1 MNRHCCKVG
10 CADAAAFEIV
20 HLTGNYEDTTD
31 SCLTHVGDLLGSNGD
46 AEWGTYSIEIHPL
59 PKPPTG
65 DGPQLADLAVADP
78 FNPLPKGLVAVLAAD
93 RLGA

>member
-1 MNRHCCKVG
+1 VNRHCCKVG

-46 AEWGTYSIEIHPL
+46 AEWVISPIAPRAEPGSKVHCTDPIL
-59 PKPPTG
+59 P
-65 DGPQLADLAVADP
+65 A
-78 FNPLPKGLVAVLAAD
+78 
-93 RLGA
+93 